1 MGSIFKIIS
10 LLRYISNMIKRLLV
24 ILLLNRVAHS
34 MGIRDEAKSSDVDS
48 YSLYDSI
55 KVSNSEASL
64 INEWKRRKV
73 RSPQNSAALG
83 NEVSIE
89 ELPSVGVNGGRR
101 YINRLLK
108 TLAPQAADNLNPD
121 IKEKTTDE
129 SLADFLLESV
139 VNIGLVQAKVNTALK
154 NYRAD
159 IQKNM
164 LKELKKIATEVYKE
178 LDSSSSDSSD
188 SDDEDSDDEDVFQ
201 LEDIVQDTRSPL
213 FQQDGEDEEPSRF
226 SRFKKDEKEDED
238 EGDDSDDEDS
248 DDEDS
253 DDEDSEEEDDDEDE
267 EEDNEEED
275 DRSRVVTERRG
286 KFFHT
291 DYDEQIY

>member
-1 MGSIFKIIS
+1 MGSISKIIR

-64 INEWKRRKV
+64 INERKRRKV

-108 TLAPQAADNLNPD
+108 TLAPTQAADNLNPD
-121 IKEKTTDE
+121 IQEKTTDE

-178 LDSSSSDSSD
+178 MDSSSSSDSSD
-188 SDDEDSDDEDVFQ
+188 SDDEDSDDEDVIQ
-201 LEDIVQDTRSPL
+201 WEEIVQATRSPL
-213 FQQDGEDEEPSRF
+213 FQQDGEE
-226 SRFKKDEKEDED
+226 
-238 EGDDSDDEDS
+238 
-248 DDEDS
+248 
-253 DDEDSEEEDDDEDE
+253 EDE
-267 EEDNEEED
+267 EDEEDED
-275 DRSRVVTERRG
+275 DRSGVVTERRG
-286 KFFHT
+286 KFFYT
-291 DYDEQIY
+291 DYY

>member
-1 MGSIFKIIS
+1 MGSISKIIS

-64 INEWKRRKV
+64 INEKKRRKV

-89 ELPSVGVNGGRR
+89 ELPSVGVNGGRK

-108 TLAPQAADNLNPD
+108 TLAPTQAADNLNPD
-121 IKEKTTDE
+121 IQEKTTDE

-139 VNIGLVQAKVNTALK
+139 VNIGLVQAKVNTALN

-159 IQKNM
+159 IQTDM

-178 LDSSSSDSSD
+178 LDSSSSSDSSD
-188 SDDEDSDDEDVFQ
+188 SDDEDSDDEDVIQ
-201 LEDIVQDTRSPL
+201 WEEIVQATRSPL
-213 FQQDGEDEEPSRF
+213 FQQDGEDEESSRF
-226 SRFKKDEKEDED
+226 SRFKQDEK
-238 EGDDSDDEDS
+238 DDSDDEDS

-253 DDEDSEEEDDDEDE
+253 DDEDEEDDE
-267 EEDNEEED
+267 EEYEDNEED
-275 DRSRVVTERRG
+275 DRSGVVTERRG
-286 KFFHT
+286 KFFYT
-291 DYDEQIY
+291 DYYDEQI

>member
-1 MGSIFKIIS
+1 MG
-10 LLRYISNMIKRLLV
+10 V
-24 ILLLNRVAHS
+24 
-34 MGIRDEAKSSDVDS
+34 
-48 YSLYDSI
+48 
-55 KVSNSEASL
+55 
-64 INEWKRRKV
+64 INERKRRKV

-108 TLAPQAADNLNPD
+108 TLAPTQAADNLNPD
-121 IKEKTTDE
+121 IKEETTDE

-159 IQKNM
+159 VQKNM

-188 SDDEDSDDEDVFQ
+188 SDDEDSDDEDVFN
-201 LEDIVQDTRSPL
+201 LDDIVLDIRSPL
-213 FQQDGEDEEPSRF
+213 FQQDGEDE
-226 SRFKKDEKEDED
+226 D
-238 EGDDSDDEDS
+238 DDSDDEDS

-253 DDEDSEEEDDDEDE
+253 DDEDEDEDE
-267 EEDNEEED
+267 EEEDDEEEEEED

-286 KFFHT
+286 
-291 DYDEQIY
+291 

>member
-1 MGSIFKIIS
+1 MGSIFKFINLI
-10 LLRYISNMIKRLLV
+10 RYLSNM
-24 ILLLNRVAHS
+24 
-34 MGIRDEAKSSDVDS
+34 
-48 YSLYDSI
+48 
-55 KVSNSEASL
+55 
-64 INEWKRRKV
+64 
-73 RSPQNSAALG
+73 
-83 NEVSIE
+83 
-89 ELPSVGVNGGRR
+89 
-101 YINRLLK
+101 INRLLK
-108 TLAPQAADNLNPD
+108 TLALTQAADNLNPD
-121 IKEKTTDE
+121 IQEKTTDE

-188 SDDEDSDDEDVFQ
+188 SDDEDSDDEDVFK
-201 LEDIVQDTRSPL
+201 LDDIVQDTRSPL
-213 FQQDGEDEEPSRF
+213 FQQDGEDEDSSRF
-226 SRFKKDEKEDED
+226 SRFKKDDREDEKD
-238 EGDDSDDEDS
+238 YSDDEDS

-253 DDEDSEEEDDDEDE
+253 DDEGEEEDDEEEDDEEE
-267 EEDNEEED
+267 EEDN
-275 DRSRVVTERRG
+275 RSPVTERRG

>member
-1 MGSIFKIIS
+1 
-10 LLRYISNMIKRLLV
+10 MIKRLLV

-34 MGIRDEAKSSDVDS
+34 MGIRNEAKSSDVDA

-55 KVSNSEASL
+55 KVSNSEAAL
-64 INEWKRRKV
+64 INERKRRKV

-108 TLAPQAADNLNPD
+108 TLAPTQAADNLNPD

-178 LDSSSSDSSD
+178 MDSSSSSDSSD

-201 LEDIVQDTRSPL
+201 LDDIVQDTRSPL
-213 FQQDGEDEEPSRF
+213 FKQDGEDEDSSRF
-226 SRFKKDEKEDED
+226 SRFKKDDREDEK
-238 EGDDSDDEDS
+238 DDSDDEDS

-253 DDEDSEEEDDDEDE
+253 DDEDEEEEDEDEDE
-267 EEDNEEED
+267 DEDDEEEED
-275 DRSRVVTERRG
+275 DRSAVVTERRG
-286 KFFHT
+286 KFFHI

>member
-10 LLRYISNMIKRLLV
+10 QLRYISNMIKRLLV
-24 ILLLNRVAHS
+24 IILLNRVAHS

-48 YSLYDSI
+48 FTLYDSI

-64 INEWKRRKV
+64 INERKRRKV

-89 ELPSVGVNGGRR
+89 ELPSVGVNGGRK

-108 TLAPQAADNLNPD
+108 TLAPTQAVDNLNPD
-121 IKEKTTDE
+121 IQEKTTDE

-178 LDSSSSDSSD
+178 LDGSSSSDSSD
-188 SDDEDSDDEDVFQ
+188 SDDEDSDDEDVIQ
-201 LEDIVQDTRSPL
+201 WDEIVQATRSPL
-213 FQQDGEDEEPSRF
+213 FHQDGEDEESSRF
-226 SRFKKDEKEDED
+226 SRFKQDDDEE
-238 EGDDSDDEDS
+238 EDS

-253 DDEDSEEEDDDEDE
+253 DDEEEDE
-267 EEDNEEED
+267 EEKDEEED
-275 DRSRVVTERRG
+275 DRSGVVTERRG
-286 KFFHT
+286 KFFYT
-291 DYDEQIY
+291 DYYDEQI

>member
-1 MGSIFKIIS
+1 
-10 LLRYISNMIKRLLV
+10 MIKRLLV
-24 ILLLNRVAHS
+24 ILMLNRVAHS
-34 MGIRDEAKSSDVDS
+34 MGIRNEAKSSDVDA

-55 KVSNSEASL
+55 KMSNSEASL
-64 INEWKRRKV
+64 INERKRRKV

-108 TLAPQAADNLNPD
+108 TLAPTQAADNLNPD

-201 LEDIVQDTRSPL
+201 LDDIVQDIRSPL
-213 FQQDGEDEEPSRF
+213 FQQDGEDEESSRF
-226 SRFKKDEKEDED
+226 SRFKKDDREDED

-253 DDEDSEEEDDDEDE
+253 DEEEDEEDEDEEDDDE
-267 EEDNEEED
+267 EEED
-275 DRSRVVTERRG
+275 DRSAVVTERRG
-286 KFFHT
+286 KFFHI

>member
-10 LLRYISNMIKRLLV
+10 QLRYISNMIKRLLV

-34 MGIRDEAKSSDVDS
+34 MGLRDEAKSSDVDS

-64 INEWKRRKV
+64 INERKRRKV

-108 TLAPQAADNLNPD
+108 TLAPTQAVDNLNPD
-121 IKEKTTDE
+121 IQEKTTDE

-159 IQKNM
+159 IQMNM

-178 LDSSSSDSSD
+178 LDSSSSSD
-188 SDDEDSDDEDVFQ
+188 SDDEDSDDEDVIQ
-201 LEDIVQDTRSPL
+201 WEEIVQATRSPL
-213 FQQDGEDEEPSRF
+213 FKQDGEDEESSRF
-226 SRFKKDEKEDED
+226 SRFKQDDYEEEDSD
-238 EGDDSDDEDS
+238 DDSDDEDS
-248 DDEDS
+248 DDE
-253 DDEDSEEEDDDEDE
+253 EEDEDE
-267 EEDNEEED
+267 EEEED
-275 DRSRVVTERRG
+275 DRSGVVTERRG
-286 KFFHT
+286 KFFYT
-291 DYDEQIY
+291 DYYDEQI

>member
-1 MGSIFKIIS
+1 MG
-10 LLRYISNMIKRLLV
+10 V
-24 ILLLNRVAHS
+24 
-34 MGIRDEAKSSDVDS
+34 
-48 YSLYDSI
+48 
-55 KVSNSEASL
+55 
-64 INEWKRRKV
+64 INERKRRKV

-108 TLAPQAADNLNPD
+108 TLAPTQAADNLNPD
-121 IKEKTTDE
+121 VQEKTTDE

-178 LDSSSSDSSD
+178 MDSSSSDSSD
-188 SDDEDSDDEDVFQ
+188 SDDEDSDDEDVFH

-213 FQQDGEDEEPSRF
+213 FEQDGEDEESSRF
-226 SRFKKDEKEDED
+226 SRFKKDDEEDED

-253 DDEDSEEEDDDEDE
+253 DEDEEDEEEEEEDDDDDE
-267 EEDNEEED
+267 EEDN
-275 DRSRVVTERRG
+275 RSAVVTERR
-286 KFFHT
+286 
-291 DYDEQIY
+291 

>member
-10 LLRYISNMIKRLLV
+10 QLRYISNMIKRLLV
-24 ILLLNRVAHS
+24 IILLNRVAHS
-34 MGIRDEAKSSDVDS
+34 MGIGDEAKSSDVDAF
-48 YSLYDSI
+48 SLYDSI

-64 INEWKRRKV
+64 INERKRRKV

-89 ELPSVGVNGGRR
+89 ELPSVGVNGGRK

-108 TLAPQAADNLNPD
+108 TLAPTQAVDNLNPD
-121 IKEKTTDE
+121 IQEKTTDE

-178 LDSSSSDSSD
+178 LDSSSSSDSSD
-188 SDDEDSDDEDVFQ
+188 SDDEDSDDEDVIQ
-201 LEDIVQDTRSPL
+201 WEEIVQATRSPL
-213 FQQDGEDEEPSRF
+213 FKQDGEDEESSRF
-226 SRFKKDEKEDED
+226 SRFKQDEEEDSD
-238 EGDDSDDEDS
+238 DDSDDEDS
-248 DDEDS
+248 DDE
-253 DDEDSEEEDDDEDE
+253 EEEDSDE
-267 EEDNEEED
+267 EEDEEEEED
-275 DRSRVVTERRG
+275 DRSGVTERRG
-286 KFFHT
+286 KFFYT
-291 DYDEQIY
+291 DYYDEQI

>member
-55 KVSNSEASL
+55 KV
-64 INEWKRRKV
+64 
-73 RSPQNSAALG
+73 
-83 NEVSIE
+83 VSIE

-108 TLAPQAADNLNPD
+108 TLAPTQPADNLNPD
-121 IKEKTTDE
+121 IQEKTTDE

-178 LDSSSSDSSD
+178 MDSSSSSDSSD
-188 SDDEDSDDEDVFQ
+188 SEDEDSDDEDVIQ
-201 LEDIVQDTRSPL
+201 WEDIVQATRSPL
-213 FQQDGEDEEPSRF
+213 FQQDGEEEESSRF
-226 SRFKKDEKEDED
+226 SRFKQDEKE
-238 EGDDSDDEDS
+238 DDSDDEDS

-253 DDEDSEEEDDDEDE
+253 DDEDEEDDE
-267 EEDNEEED
+267 EEDEEDEEED
-275 DRSRVVTERRG
+275 DRSGVVTERRG
-286 KFFHT
+286 KFF
-291 DYDEQIY
+291 IL

>member
-1 MGSIFKIIS
+1 MG
-10 LLRYISNMIKRLLV
+10 LLKYISNMIKRLLV

-34 MGIRDEAKSSDVDS
+34 MGIRDEAKSSDVDA

-64 INEWKRRKV
+64 INERKRRKV

-108 TLAPQAADNLNPD
+108 TLAPTQAADNLNPD

-159 IQKNM
+159 VQKNM

-188 SDDEDSDDEDVFQ
+188 SDDEDSDDEDVFK
-201 LEDIVQDTRSPL
+201 LDDIVQDTRSPL
-213 FQQDGEDEEPSRF
+213 FQQDGEDEESSRF
-226 SRFKKDEKEDED
+226 SRFKQDDKED

-253 DDEDSEEEDDDEDE
+253 DDEDEEEEDEDEEEEDDEDEDE
-267 EEDNEEED
+267 EEDN
-275 DRSRVVTERRG
+275 RSRVVTERRG

>member
-1 MGSIFKIIS
+1 MGIFKIIS

-64 INEWKRRKV
+64 INERKRRKV

-108 TLAPQAADNLNPD
+108 TLAPSQAADNLNPD
-121 IKEKTTDE
+121 IQEKTTDE
-129 SLADFLLESV
+129 SLADFPLESV

-178 LDSSSSDSSD
+178 MDSSSSSDGSD
-188 SDDEDSDDEDVFQ
+188 SDDEDSDDEDVIQ
-201 LEDIVQDTRSPL
+201 WEEIVQATRSPL
-213 FQQDGEDEEPSRF
+213 FQQDGDDEESSRF
-226 SRFKKDEKEDED
+226 SRFKQDDDEEE
-238 EGDDSDDEDS
+238 SDDEDS

-253 DDEDSEEEDDDEDE
+253 DDEDEEDDE
-267 EEDNEEED
+267 EEDEDDED
-275 DRSRVVTERRG
+275 DRSGVVTERRG
-286 KFFHT
+286 KFFYT
-291 DYDEQIY
+291 DYYDEQI

>member
-1 MGSIFKIIS
+1 MGSISKIIS

-64 INEWKRRKV
+64 INERKRRKV

-108 TLAPQAADNLNPD
+108 TLAPTQAADNLNPD
-121 IKEKTTDE
+121 IQEKTTDE

-178 LDSSSSDSSD
+178 MDSSSSSDSSD
-188 SDDEDSDDEDVFQ
+188 SEDEDSDDEDVIQ
-201 LEDIVQDTRSPL
+201 WEEIVQATRSPL
-213 FQQDGEDEEPSRF
+213 FQQDGEDEESSRF
-226 SRFKKDEKEDED
+226 SRLKQDEKNDSDDED
-238 EGDDSDDEDS
+238 SDDDSDDEDS
-248 DDEDS
+248 DDED
-253 DDEDSEEEDDDEDE
+253 EEEEEDE
-267 EEDNEEED
+267 EEDE
-275 DRSRVVTERRG
+275 RSGVVTERRG
-286 KFFHT
+286 KFFYT
-291 DYDEQIY
+291 DYYDEQI

>member
-1 MGSIFKIIS
+1 MG
-10 LLRYISNMIKRLLV
+10 LLKYISNMIKRLLV
-24 ILLLNRVAHS
+24 ILMLNRVAHS
-34 MGIRDEAKSSDVDS
+34 MGIRNEAKSSDVDA

-55 KVSNSEASL
+55 KMSNSEASL
-64 INEWKRRKV
+64 INERKRRKV

-108 TLAPQAADNLNPD
+108 TLAPTQAADNLNPD

-178 LDSSSSDSSD
+178 MDSSSSDSSD
-188 SDDEDSDDEDVFQ
+188 SDDEDSDDEYVFQ
-201 LEDIVQDTRSPL
+201 VEDIVQDIGSPL
-213 FQQDGEDEEPSRF
+213 FQQDGEDEESSRF
-226 SRFKKDEKEDED
+226 SRFKKDDREDED

-253 DDEDSEEEDDDEDE
+253 YDEDSDDEDE
-267 EEDNEEED
+267 EEEDEEEEEED
-275 DRSRVVTERRG
+275 EEEEDERSRVVTERRG
-286 KFFHT
+286 KFFHI
-291 DYDEQIY
+291 DYD

>member
-1 MGSIFKIIS
+1 MGIIFKIIS
-10 LLRYISNMIKRLLV
+10 LKRYISNMIKRLLV

-34 MGIRDEAKSSDVDS
+34 MGIRDEAKSSDGDS

-64 INEWKRRKV
+64 INERKRRKV

-108 TLAPQAADNLNPD
+108 TLAPSQAADNLNPD
-121 IKEKTTDE
+121 IQEKTTDE

-178 LDSSSSDSSD
+178 IDSSSSSDSSD
-188 SDDEDSDDEDVFQ
+188 SDDEDVIQWE
-201 LEDIVQDTRSPL
+201 EIVQATRSPL
-213 FQQDGEDEEPSRF
+213 FQQDGEDEESSRF
-226 SRFKKDEKEDED
+226 SRFKQDEKE
-238 EGDDSDDEDS
+238 DDSDDEDS

-253 DDEDSEEEDDDEDE
+253 DDEDEEDDDEEDEDE
-267 EEDNEEED
+267 EED
-275 DRSRVVTERRG
+275 DRSGVVTERRG
-286 KFFHT
+286 KFFYT
-291 DYDEQIY
+291 DYYDEQI

>member
-10 LLRYISNMIKRLLV
+10 LYRYISNMIKRLLV

-34 MGIRDEAKSSDVDS
+34 MGIRDEAKSSDMDS

-64 INEWKRRKV
+64 INERKRRKV

-108 TLAPQAADNLNPD
+108 TLAPTQAADNLNPD
-121 IKEKTTDE
+121 IQEKTTDE

-178 LDSSSSDSSD
+178 LDSSSSSDSSD
-188 SDDEDSDDEDVFQ
+188 SDDEDSDDEDVIQ
-201 LEDIVQDTRSPL
+201 WDEIVQATRSPL
-213 FQQDGEDEEPSRF
+213 FKQDGEDEESSRF
-226 SRFKKDEKEDED
+226 SRFKQDDDEEEDSD
-238 EGDDSDDEDS
+238 DDSDDEDS
-248 DDEDS
+248 DDE
-253 DDEDSEEEDDDEDE
+253 EDE
-267 EEDNEEED
+267 EEEDEEEED
-275 DRSRVVTERRG
+275 DRSGVVTERRG
-286 KFFHT
+286 
-291 DYDEQIY
+291 

>member
-1 MGSIFKIIS
+1 MGMVKILR
-10 LLRYISNMIKRLLV
+10 LLGYLSNMIKRLLV

-64 INEWKRRKV
+64 INERKRRRV

-108 TLAPQAADNLNPD
+108 TLAPTQAADNLNPD

-178 LDSSSSDSSD
+178 MDSSSSSDSSD
-188 SDDEDSDDEDVFQ
+188 SEDEDSDDEDVIQ
-201 LEDIVQDTRSPL
+201 WEEIVQATRSPL
-213 FQQDGEDEEPSRF
+213 FQQDGEDEESSRF
-226 SRFKKDEKEDED
+226 SRFKQDEKE
-238 EGDDSDDEDS
+238 DDSDDEDS
-248 DDEDS
+248 DDED
-253 DDEDSEEEDDDEDE
+253 EEDDE
-267 EEDNEEED
+267 EEDEDEED
-275 DRSRVVTERRG
+275 DRSGVVTE
-286 KFFHT
+286 
-291 DYDEQIY
+291 

>member
-1 MGSIFKIIS
+1 MGSIFKIIN

-34 MGIRDEAKSSDVDS
+34 LGIRDEAKSSDVDS

-64 INEWKRRKV
+64 INERRRRKV
-73 RSPQNSAALG
+73 RSPQNSVALG

-108 TLAPQAADNLNPD
+108 TLAPTQAADNLNPD
-121 IKEKTTDE
+121 IQEKTTDE

-178 LDSSSSDSSD
+178 MDSSSSSDSSD
-188 SDDEDSDDEDVFQ
+188 SDDEDSDDEDVIQ
-201 LEDIVQDTRSPL
+201 WEEIVQATRSPL
-213 FQQDGEDEEPSRF
+213 FQQDGEEEESSRF
-226 SRFKKDEKEDED
+226 SRFKQDEKE
-238 EGDDSDDEDS
+238 DDSDDEDS

-253 DDEDSEEEDDDEDE
+253 DDEDEEDDE
-267 EEDNEEED
+267 EEDEDEED
-275 DRSRVVTERRG
+275 DRSGVVTERRG
-286 KFFHT
+286 KFFYT
-291 DYDEQIY
+291 DYYDEQI

>member
-1 MGSIFKIIS
+1 MGSIFKFINLI
-10 LLRYISNMIKRLLV
+10 RYLSNM
-24 ILLLNRVAHS
+24 
-34 MGIRDEAKSSDVDS
+34 
-48 YSLYDSI
+48 
-55 KVSNSEASL
+55 
-64 INEWKRRKV
+64 
-73 RSPQNSAALG
+73 
-83 NEVSIE
+83 
-89 ELPSVGVNGGRR
+89 
-101 YINRLLK
+101 INRLLK
-108 TLAPQAADNLNPD
+108 TLALTQAADNLNPD

-201 LEDIVQDTRSPL
+201 LDDIVQDIRSPL
-213 FQQDGEDEEPSRF
+213 LQQDGDDEESSRF
-226 SRFKKDEKEDED
+226 SRFKKDER
-238 EGDDSDDEDS
+238 EDS

-253 DDEDSEEEDDDEDE
+253 DDEDSEEDEEDEEEEEEDDEEEDE
-267 EEDNEEED
+267 EEDN
-275 DRSRVVTERRG
+275 RSAVVTERRG

>member
-10 LLRYISNMIKRLLV
+10 QLRYISNMIKRLLV
-24 ILLLNRVAHS
+24 ILLLNRAAHS

-64 INEWKRRKV
+64 INERKRRKV

-89 ELPSVGVNGGRR
+89 ELPSVGVNGGRK

-108 TLAPQAADNLNPD
+108 TLAPTQAADNLNPD
-121 IKEKTTDE
+121 IQEKTTDE

-178 LDSSSSDSSD
+178 LDSSSSSDSSD
-188 SDDEDSDDEDVFQ
+188 SDDEDSDDEDVIQ
-201 LEDIVQDTRSPL
+201 WEEIAQATRSPL
-213 FQQDGEDEEPSRF
+213 FQQDGEDEESSRF
-226 SRFKKDEKEDED
+226 SRFKQDDDEEEDSD
-238 EGDDSDDEDS
+238 DDSDDEDS
-248 DDEDS
+248 D
-253 DDEDSEEEDDDEDE
+253 EEEDEDE
-267 EEDNEEED
+267 EEEEED
-275 DRSRVVTERRG
+275 DRSGVTERRG
-286 KFFHT
+286 KFFYT
-291 DYDEQIY
+291 DYYDEQI

>member
-10 LLRYISNMIKRLLV
+10 QLRYISNMIKRLLV

-34 MGIRDEAKSSDVDS
+34 MGLRDEAKSSDVDS

-64 INEWKRRKV
+64 INERKRRKV

-89 ELPSVGVNGGRR
+89 ELPSVGVNCGRK

-108 TLAPQAADNLNPD
+108 TLAPTQAADNLNPD
-121 IKEKTTDE
+121 IQEKTTDE

-178 LDSSSSDSSD
+178 LDSSSSSDSSD
-188 SDDEDSDDEDVFQ
+188 SDDEDSDDEDVIQ
-201 LEDIVQDTRSPL
+201 WDEIVQATRSPL
-213 FQQDGEDEEPSRF
+213 FKQDGEDEESSRF
-226 SRFKKDEKEDED
+226 SRFKQDDDEE
-238 EGDDSDDEDS
+238 EDS

-253 DDEDSEEEDDDEDE
+253 DEEEDE
-267 EEDNEEED
+267 EEEDEEEED
-275 DRSRVVTERRG
+275 DRSGVVTERRG
-286 KFFHT
+286 KFFYT
-291 DYDEQIY
+291 DYYDEQI

>member
-1 MGSIFKIIS
+1 MGSIFKFINLI
-10 LLRYISNMIKRLLV
+10 RYLSNM
-24 ILLLNRVAHS
+24 
-34 MGIRDEAKSSDVDS
+34 
-48 YSLYDSI
+48 
-55 KVSNSEASL
+55 
-64 INEWKRRKV
+64 
-73 RSPQNSAALG
+73 
-83 NEVSIE
+83 
-89 ELPSVGVNGGRR
+89 
-101 YINRLLK
+101 INRLLK
-108 TLAPQAADNLNPD
+108 TLALTQAADNLNPD
-121 IKEKTTDE
+121 IQEKTTDE

-178 LDSSSSDSSD
+178 MDSSSSDSSD
-188 SDDEDSDDEDVFQ
+188 SDDEDSDDEDVFN
-201 LEDIVQDTRSPL
+201 LDDIVQDTRSPL

-226 SRFKKDEKEDED
+226 SRFKKDDED

-253 DDEDSEEEDDDEDE
+253 DDEEEEEEEEEDDEEEDE
-267 EEDNEEED
+267 EDKDEED
-275 DRSRVVTERRG
+275 ERSRVVTERRG
-286 KFFHT
+286 KFFYT

>member
-1 MGSIFKIIS
+1 MGMVKI
-10 LLRYISNMIKRLLV
+10 LRLMGYILNMIKRLLV

-64 INEWKRRKV
+64 INERKRRRV

-108 TLAPQAADNLNPD
+108 TLAPTQAADNLNPD

-178 LDSSSSDSSD
+178 MDSSSSSDSSD
-188 SDDEDSDDEDVFQ
+188 SDDEDSDDEDVIQ
-201 LEDIVQDTRSPL
+201 WEDIVQATRSPL
-213 FQQDGEDEEPSRF
+213 FQQDGEDEESSRF
-226 SRFKKDEKEDED
+226 SRFKQDEKE
-238 EGDDSDDEDS
+238 DDSDDEDS

-253 DDEDSEEEDDDEDE
+253 DDEDEEDDE
-267 EEDNEEED
+267 EEDEDEED
-275 DRSRVVTERRG
+275 DRSGVVTERRG
-286 KFFHT
+286 KFFYT
-291 DYDEQIY
+291 DYYD

>member
-10 LLRYISNMIKRLLV
+10 QLRYISNMIKRLLV

-64 INEWKRRKV
+64 INERKRRKV

-89 ELPSVGVNGGRR
+89 ELPSVGVNGGRK

-108 TLAPQAADNLNPD
+108 TLVPTQAADNLNPD
-121 IKEKTTDE
+121 IQEKTTDE

-159 IQKNM
+159 IQKDM

-178 LDSSSSDSSD
+178 LDSSSSSSDSSD
-188 SDDEDSDDEDVFQ
+188 SDDEDSDDEDVIQ
-201 LEDIVQDTRSPL
+201 WEEIVQATRSPL
-213 FQQDGEDEEPSRF
+213 FQQDGEDEESSRF
-226 SRFKKDEKEDED
+226 SRFKQDDDEEEDSD
-238 EGDDSDDEDS
+238 DDSDDEDS
-248 DDEDS
+248 D
-253 DDEDSEEEDDDEDE
+253 EEEDED
-267 EEDNEEED
+267 EED
-275 DRSRVVTERRG
+275 DRSGVTERRG
-286 KFFHT
+286 KFFYT
-291 DYDEQIY
+291 DYYDEQI

>member
-1 MGSIFKIIS
+1 
-10 LLRYISNMIKRLLV
+10 MIKRLLV

-34 MGIRDEAKSSDVDS
+34 MGIRNEAKSSDVDA

-55 KVSNSEASL
+55 KVSNSEAAL
-64 INEWKRRKV
+64 INERKRRKV

-108 TLAPQAADNLNPD
+108 TLAPTQAADNLNPD

-201 LEDIVQDTRSPL
+201 LEDLVQDTRSPL
-213 FQQDGEDEEPSRF
+213 FQQDGDDEESSRF
-226 SRFKKDEKEDED
+226 SRFKKDDEED

-248 DDEDS
+248 DEDS
-253 DDEDSEEEDDDEDE
+253 DEEEDEEDEEEEDDEEEDE
-267 EEDNEEED
+267 EEDN
-275 DRSRVVTERRG
+275 RSAVVTERRG
-286 KFFHT
+286 KFFHI

>member
-1 MGSIFKIIS
+1 MGIFKIIS

-64 INEWKRRKV
+64 INERKRRKV

-108 TLAPQAADNLNPD
+108 TLAPSQASDNLNPD
-121 IKEKTTDE
+121 IQEKTTDE

-164 LKELKKIATEVYKE
+164 LKEVKKIATEVYKE
-178 LDSSSSDSSD
+178 VDSSSSSDSSD
-188 SDDEDSDDEDVFQ
+188 SDDEDSDDEDVIQ
-201 LEDIVQDTRSPL
+201 WEEIVQATRSPL
-213 FQQDGEDEEPSRF
+213 FQQDGEDEESSRF
-226 SRFKKDEKEDED
+226 SRFKKDEKE
-238 EGDDSDDEDS
+238 DDSDDEDS

-253 DDEDSEEEDDDEDE
+253 DEDEEDDE
-267 EEDNEEED
+267 EEDEDEED
-275 DRSRVVTERRG
+275 DRSGVVTERRG
-286 KFFHT
+286 KFFYT
-291 DYDEQIY
+291 DYYDEQI

>member
-1 MGSIFKIIS
+1 MGIFKIIS

-64 INEWKRRKV
+64 INERKRRKV

-108 TLAPQAADNLNPD
+108 TLAPSQASDNLNPD
-121 IKEKTTDE
+121 IQEKTTDE

-178 LDSSSSDSSD
+178 MDSSSSSDSSD
-188 SDDEDSDDEDVFQ
+188 SDDEDSDDEDVIQ
-201 LEDIVQDTRSPL
+201 WEEIVQATRSPL
-213 FQQDGEDEEPSRF
+213 FQQDGEDEESSRF
-226 SRFKKDEKEDED
+226 SRFKQDEKE
-238 EGDDSDDEDS
+238 DDSDDEDS

-253 DDEDSEEEDDDEDE
+253 DDEDEEDDE
-267 EEDNEEED
+267 EEDEED
-275 DRSRVVTERRG
+275 EEDNRSGVVTERRG
-286 KFFHT
+286 KFFYT
-291 DYDEQIY
+291 DYYDEQI

>member
-1 MGSIFKIIS
+1 MGSIFKIIN

-24 ILLLNRVAHS
+24 ILLLNRVAYS

-64 INEWKRRKV
+64 INERKRRKV

-108 TLAPQAADNLNPD
+108 TLAPTQAADNLNPD
-121 IKEKTTDE
+121 IQEKTTDE

-178 LDSSSSDSSD
+178 MDSSSSSDSSD
-188 SDDEDSDDEDVFQ
+188 SDDEDSDDEDVIQ
-201 LEDIVQDTRSPL
+201 WEEIVQATRSPL
-213 FQQDGEDEEPSRF
+213 FQQD
-226 SRFKKDEKEDED
+226 EKE
-238 EGDDSDDEDS
+238 DDSDDEDS

-253 DDEDSEEEDDDEDE
+253 DDEDEEDDEEEEED
-267 EEDNEEED
+267 EEDDED
-275 DRSRVVTERRG
+275 DRSGVTERRG
-286 KFFHT
+286 KFFYT
-291 DYDEQIY
+291 DYYDE

>member
-1 MGSIFKIIS
+1 MGSIFLLLH
-10 LLRYISNMIKRLLV
+10 LLRYILNMIKRLLV

-34 MGIRDEAKSSDVDS
+34 MGIRNEAKSSDVDA

-55 KVSNSEASL
+55 KVSNSEAAL
-64 INEWKRRKV
+64 INERKRRKV
-73 RSPQNSAALG
+73 RSPQNSAVLG

-108 TLAPQAADNLNPD
+108 TLAPTQAADNLNPD
-121 IKEKTTDE
+121 NQEKTTDE

-159 IQKNM
+159 VQKNM

-201 LEDIVQDTRSPL
+201 LDDIVQDIRSPL
-213 FQQDGEDEEPSRF
+213 FKQDGEDEDSSRF
-226 SRFKKDEKEDED
+226 SRFKKDDENEED

-248 DDEDS
+248 EDE
-253 DDEDSEEEDDDEDE
+253 EEEEEDDE
-267 EEDNEEED
+267 EEDE
-275 DRSRVVTERRG
+275 RSAVVTERRG

-291 DYDEQIY
+291 DYD

>member
-121 IKEKTTDE
+121 IQEKTTDE

-159 IQKNM
+159 VQKNM

-201 LEDIVQDTRSPL
+201 LDDIVQDIRSSL
-213 FQQDGEDEEPSRF
+213 LQQDGDDEESSRF
-226 SRFKKDEKEDED
+226 SRFKKDDREDED

-253 DDEDSEEEDDDEDE
+253 EEDEEDEEEEEEDD
-267 EEDNEEED
+267 EEDN
-275 DRSRVVTERRG
+275 RSAVVTERRG

>member
-1 MGSIFKIIS
+1 MGSIFKIIN

-64 INEWKRRKV
+64 INERKRRKV

-108 TLAPQAADNLNPD
+108 TLAPTQAADNLNPD
-121 IKEKTTDE
+121 IQEKTTDE

-164 LKELKKIATEVYKE
+164 LRLPDLLCSNRMVRMKSLPDFPGLNKMKKKMILMMRTLMMKTLMTKMRKMTRKMTRKRMKKMRKMIGLV
-178 LDSSSSDSSD
+178 SS
-188 SDDEDSDDEDVFQ
+188 Q
-201 LEDIVQDTRSPL
+201 K
-213 FQQDGEDEEPSRF
+213 GEENF
-226 SRFKKDEKEDED
+226 SILTTMMNKFKFYFLTVIK
-238 EGDDSDDEDS
+238 S
-248 DDEDS
+248 
-253 DDEDSEEEDDDEDE
+253 
-267 EEDNEEED
+267 
-275 DRSRVVTERRG
+275 
-286 KFFHT
+286 
-291 DYDEQIY
+291 

>member
-1 MGSIFKIIS
+1 
-10 LLRYISNMIKRLLV
+10 
-24 ILLLNRVAHS
+24 

-64 INEWKRRKV
+64 INERKRRKV

-108 TLAPQAADNLNPD
+108 TLVPSQAPDNLNPD
-121 IKEKTTDE
+121 IQEKTTDE

-178 LDSSSSDSSD
+178 MDSSSSSDSSD
-188 SDDEDSDDEDVFQ
+188 SDDEDSDDEDVIQ
-201 LEDIVQDTRSPL
+201 WEEIVQASRSPL
-213 FQQDGEDEEPSRF
+213 FQQDGEDEESSRF
-226 SRFKKDEKEDED
+226 SRFKQDEKE
-238 EGDDSDDEDS
+238 DDSDDEDS

-253 DDEDSEEEDDDEDE
+253 DDEDEEDDE
-267 EEDNEEED
+267 EEDEED
-275 DRSRVVTERRG
+275 EEDEENDRSGVVTERRG
-286 KFFHT
+286 KFFYT
-291 DYDEQIY
+291 DYYDEQI

>member
-10 LLRYISNMIKRLLV
+10 QLRYISNMIKRLLV

-55 KVSNSEASL
+55 KVSNSDASL
-64 INEWKRRKV
+64 INERKRRKV

-83 NEVSIE
+83 NEGSIE
-89 ELPSVGVNGGRR
+89 ELPSVGVNGGRK

-108 TLAPQAADNLNPD
+108 TLVPTQAADNLNSD
-121 IKEKTTDE
+121 IPEKTTYE

-178 LDSSSSDSSD
+178 LDSSSSSDSSD
-188 SDDEDSDDEDVFQ
+188 SDDEDSDDEDVIQ
-201 LEDIVQDTRSPL
+201 WEEIVQATRSPL
-213 FQQDGEDEEPSRF
+213 FKQDGEDEESSRF
-226 SRFKKDEKEDED
+226 SRFKQDDDEE
-238 EGDDSDDEDS
+238 EDS

-253 DDEDSEEEDDDEDE
+253 DDEEGDE
-267 EEDNEEED
+267 EEEED
-275 DRSRVVTERRG
+275 DRSGVTERRG
-286 KFFHT
+286 KFFYT
-291 DYDEQIY
+291 DYYDEQI